1 MTRIVNL
8 MEMDEEEEKEE
19 ERFSGEKVL
28 KIIVASL
35 RLL

>member
-1 MTRIVNL
+1 
-8 MEMDEEEEKEE
+8 MEMDEEKEKEE

-28 KIIVASL
+28 KIIVAPL